1 MTKKQFISRR
11 LALTAVALATLSLS
25 TMPASA
31 EDAPKP
37 APAGEVAHEGP
48 KDGSQGGPKEDG
60 PKDGRFEKR
69 GKEMFEKTDSDKDG
83 FLSKAEMEASQ
94 RERLDAMFNK
104 SDLDQDG
111 KLSPDE
117 LKKGR
122 EAMRE
127 KFRAK
132 DKDREHHGPKGDE
145 PKDGAPPEDKPA
157 Q

>member
-25 TMPASA
+25 ALPASA
-31 EDAPKP
+31 ENAPKP

-48 KDGSQGGPKEDG
+48 RDGHKDGPKE
-60 PKDGRFEKR
+60 GRFEKR
-69 GKEMFEKTDSDKDG
+69 GKEMFEKTDGDKDG

-94 RERLDAMFNK
+94 KERLDAMFNK

-111 KLSPDE
+111 KLSPEE

-132 DKDREHHGPKGDE
+132 DKDREHHGGRDE
-145 PKDGAPPEDKPA
+145 PKDGPPSEKPPEDKPA